1 MSVFEELIAHLKN
14 YSDLA
19 TIQKEFKDSSGIIEE
34 LCSYTLMC
42 SRKIIDPDPDNY
54 IQYGPDDATVIG
66 LLIKQH
72 KGLEQL
78 IQAHNSGTLDVVSA
92 LYIERRYFLFVTYL
106 IISRYRKTQT

>member
-78 IQAHNSGTLDVVSA
+78 IKHIIQELLMLHGLSSESTTRL
-92 LYIERRYFLFVTYL
+92 
-106 IISRYRKTQT
+106 ISRCGI